1 MQGPI
6 LITVGQKVL
15 LSVLGFDQFG
25 AAFTGPIPTP
35 FWTVS
40 DPSQDSSS
48 PQPDGTS
55 VIASLSP
62 GTTSVTASLTTANG
76 IVLADTEA
84 ITNLAEP
91 PVLSSIKIDHTSP
104 V

>member
-25 AAFTGPIPTP
+25 APFTGPIPAP

-55 VIASLSP
+55 VIASLSA

-76 IVLADTEA
+76 IALADTEA